1 MVSHGGRFLLQH
13 STALRQTLE
22 RKPIVSQR
30 ERWIVYPLLFFS
42 FALAIRDQWPPS
54 KPRPDFNVVTC
65 RQLIVKDADGGVAV
79 DIHAQPL
86 GDAAGSGVVT
96 VYSPSQQ
103 VGTAKLPAVHVGV
116 KQHGNTGQVYGLV
129 ETFGP
134 LGTPATQLTSDLAG
148 GSIRTYDP
156 IGRGVFIGPVRR
168 RVPPQ
173 TTPDESEEDP
183 RKAKVRPPVPEVED
197 AEAATT
203 TALLRTSSLP

>member
-1 MVSHGGRFLLQH
+1 M
-13 STALRQTLE
+13 
-22 RKPIVSQR
+22 SQR

-103 VGTAKLPAVHVGV
+103 VGSAKLPAVHVGV

-168 RVPPQ
+168 RVPQ
-173 TTPDESEEDP
+173 ATPSQREEEP
-183 RKAKVRPPVPEVED
+183 RKVTPRPPVPEGEGD
-197 AEAATT
+197 NEETT
-203 TALLRTSSLP
+203 TAMLRTSPLK